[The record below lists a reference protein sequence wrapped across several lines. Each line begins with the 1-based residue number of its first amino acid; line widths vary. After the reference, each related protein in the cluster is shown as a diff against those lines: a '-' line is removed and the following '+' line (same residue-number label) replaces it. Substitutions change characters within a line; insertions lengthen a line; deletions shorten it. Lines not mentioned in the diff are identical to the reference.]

1 MEQTV
6 EDDYESDEE
15 KEGEK
20 RVKDLITAD
29 RELDRVFLE
38 KVESLNSYLV
48 KSDELSR
55 SISLLE

>member
-55 SISLLE
+55 SIALLE